1 MDSTTR
7 EKKGFKW
14 IVFLI
19 PTTVNVWVVNRLS
32 LYSNNMCTCIII
44 ETWIYSDV
52 GLKLNFSIQ
61 TIFPPLWPPLRTHVV
76 VCVWWG
82 HDTFRYDHCLECELA
97 PAFPYWFLAQFTW
110 FHMYLSLF
118 ACRCK
123 YFSKCKSIKVAMSS
137 SRACYSQLGP
147 WSKLEHTHIK
157 MENTTRKS
165 LDVLHLGH
173 LLTRPARASNPSWRP
188 NRIRPRVCFGLQEQ
202 LALKWTPRSHT
213 GSDLGTLYM
222 VGKIIPRRF

>member
-76 VCVWWG
+76 VCVCVWWG

-147 WSKLEHTHIK
+147 WSKLEH
-157 MENTTRKS
+157 NPWRWRTRQES
-165 LDVLHLGH
+165 LWTSSTLATSLRGKQG
-173 LLTRPARASNPSWRP
+173 RPTQVGGPIEFELES
-188 NRIRPRVCFGLQEQ
+188 V
-202 LALKWTPRSHT
+202 
-213 GSDLGTLYM
+213 SDSRNS
-222 VGKIIPRRF
+222 PH